1 MPCTWSREQQHSL
14 RNGLM
19 ALSFALSGLY
29 RSPIFTFAT
38 PIEKKY
44 LQQAQE
50 ALERVSLAVVP
61 CKDKSECEIAKG
73 RVGDND
79 TGGFWP

>member
-1 MPCTWSREQQHSL
+1 MPCTFSKEQQHAL

-44 LQQAQE
+44 LQQAQD
-50 ALERVSLAVVP
+50 ALVRVRLAVEP
-61 CKDKSECEIAKG
+61 CKDAPECELRPIE
-73 RVGDND
+73 
-79 TGGFWP
+79 GGFW